1 MLTDLIKS
9 WVQPFGVDIVKFPPL
24 SSLARQLKAFFRLN
38 EINLVI
44 DIGACDGGYCR
55 FLRGPVEYSGRI
67 VSFEPT
73 KKTYDLLRSSMRS
86 DAQWSGFNVGVSDK
100 DGDGILNT
108 YGERYDFN
116 SVLNMREKDALLYDV
131 DTSKKGVE
139 KVALRCIDSVWN
151 EITTG
156 LENPRV
162 YLKTDTQGHDR
173 AVIRGVE
180 PRLGSIFGIQSE
192 IPAIEIYEG
201 MTPMP
206 DMLRYLG
213 TLGYVPIGFHPVNQP
228 DAYDG
233 ATPEFDVVFKRI
245 NLTEPT

>member
-1 MLTDLIKS
+1 MAERRSARCILPIIIKS
-9 WVQPFGVDIVKFPPL
+9 RVNRCEVNIVNRPPL

-73 KKTYDLLRSSMRS
+73 KKTYDLLRSTMRS

-116 SVLNMREKDALLYDV
+116 SVLNMREK
-131 DTSKKGVE
+131 
-139 KVALRCIDSVWN
+139 
-151 EITTG
+151 
-156 LENPRV
+156 
-162 YLKTDTQGHDR
+162 H
-173 AVIRGVE
+173 
-180 PRLGSIFGIQSE
+180 
-192 IPAIEIYEG
+192 
-201 MTPMP
+201 
-206 DMLRYLG
+206 
-213 TLGYVPIGFHPVNQP
+213 
-228 DAYDG
+228 
-233 ATPEFDVVFKRI
+233 
-245 NLTEPT
+245 

>member
-24 SSLARQLKAFFRLN
+24 SPLARQLRAFLRLN

-55 FLRGPVEYSGRI
+55 FLRGPVEYNGRI

-73 KKTYDLLRSSMRS
+73 KKTYDILHSSMHS
-86 DAQWSGFNVGVSDK
+86 DAKWTGFNLGVSDK

-116 SVLNMREKDALLYDV
+116 SVLNIREKDAVFYDV
-131 DTSKKGVE
+131 DISKKGIE
-139 KVALRCIDSVWN
+139 KVVLRNIDSIWN
-151 EITTG
+151 EITRG

-173 AVIRGVE
+173 AVIHGSE
-180 PRLGSIFGIQSE
+180 PRLSSIIGIQSE
-192 IPAIEIYEG
+192 LPAIEIYDG
-201 MTPMP
+201 MTPMH
-206 DMLRYLG
+206 DMLGYLG

-228 DAYDG
+228 DAYEG
-233 ATPEFDVVFKRI
+233 ATPEFDVVFKRAH
-245 NLTEPT
+245 